1 MSRTLRNSRT
11 SDDQGW
17 SNYIAQELGF
27 TIVELMIVVAIVAI
41 LASVGIPAY
50 VNYKNRA
57 IQSEAIEALLRGKM
71 DQEVFW
77 AENDR
82 YADTIGCLSS
92 FGGSCAQTT
101 YSTPHNYT
109 ISMAP
114 AGTSTTTYRIRAS
127 KTYYGQEDTLA
138 ITESSPAPIVN
149 NPDALKFSV
158 FKWIFE

>member
-1 MSRTLRNSRT
+1 MSRKLRDSRT
-11 SDDQGW
+11 SDDKGW
-17 SNYIAQELGF
+17 SNYIAKEPGF

-57 IQSEAIEALLRGKM
+57 IQAEAVEALLRGKM

-82 YADTIGCLSS
+82 YAGTIGCLSS
-92 FGGSCAQTT
+92 FGGSCAQNT

-109 ISMAP
+109 ISIAS
-114 AGTSTTTYRIRAS
+114 AGTTAYRIRAS
-127 KTYYGQEDTLA
+127 KTYYGQADTLA
-138 ITESSPAPIVN
+138 ITQSSPAPIVN

-158 FKWIFE
+158 FKWIFD

>member
-1 MSRTLRNSRT
+1 MSTKSRDSRT
-11 SDDQGW
+11 SDDPDRGDFVP
-17 SNYIAQELGF
+17 QELGF

-57 IQSEAIEALLRGKM
+57 IQAEAIEALLRGKM
-71 DQEVFW
+71 DQEIFW

-82 YADTIGCLSS
+82 YAGTIGCLSS
-92 FGGSCAQTT
+92 FGGSCAQGT

-109 ISMAP
+109 VAIIS
-114 AGTSTTTYRIRAS
+114 AGTTTYRIRAA
-127 KTYYGQEDTLA
+127 KTYYGQADTLA
-138 ITESSPAPIVN
+138 ITESSPNPIVN